1 MNRSFTRR
9 QFLTTSTQLLAG
21 TGAAS
26 LLLRSSVAAES
37 QPRLILGTRDVMLK
51 HTGKPDVWS
60 AAQSVGAEGLEIN
73 FRDDLSFP
81 DLFHPEKKYTGATPA
96 GVEQLKADTQAA
108 GRRITAL
115 CMSNHFDER
124 PDMEVEWCTKAAQIA
139 QALGVKAVRID
150 IIPRKIRNRDELLDF
165 SVATLKRVI
174 AATESTGVC
183 FGLENHSNTTNDPT
197 FLQPLF
203 DRVDSKRLGLTL
215 DAGNFYWFG
224 HPLSKIYAICE
235 QFADRVFH
243 THCKSIKYPEE
254 LREQQRKMGLDYGK
268 NCCPIYAGDVD
279 YRRVISILRKA
290 GYANDL
296 CIEDESLSKFPQA
309 ERGDV
314 LAKEIQHLKALL

>member
-1 MNRSFTRR
+1 MTRSFTRR

-21 TGAAS
+21 AGAAS

-37 QPRLILGTRDVMLK
+37 QPRIILGARDVMLK
-51 HTGKPDVWS
+51 HTDKPDVWS
-60 AAQSVGAEGLEIN
+60 AAQSVRAEGLEIN

-96 GVEQLKADTQAA
+96 AIEALKADAQAA
-108 GRRITAL
+108 GRQITAL

-124 PDMEVEWCTKAAQIA
+124 PDLEVEWCTKAAQIA

-150 IIPRKIRNRDELLDF
+150 IIPRKIRNREELLDF
-165 SVATLKRVI
+165 SVGILKRVI
-174 AATESTGVC
+174 AATESTGVG

-197 FLQPLF
+197 FLEPLF
-203 DRVDSKRLGLTL
+203 DRVGSKRLGLTL
-215 DAGNFYWFG
+215 DVGNFYWFG
-224 HPLSKIYAICE
+224 HPLSKVYAICE

-243 THCKSIKYPEE
+243 THCKSIKYPVE
-254 LREQQRKMGLDYGK
+254 LHEQQRKMGLDYGK

-279 YRRVISILRKA
+279 YGRVISILRKA

-296 CIEDESLSKFPQA
+296 CIENESLSKFPQA
-309 ERGDV
+309 ERGEV
-314 LAKEIQHLKALL
+314 LAKEIQHLQALL

>member
-1 MNRSFTRR
+1 MTRSFTRR
-9 QFLTTSTQLLAG
+9 QFLTTSTQLVAG
-21 TGAAS
+21 AGVAS
-26 LLLRSSVAAES
+26 LLARSSMAAES
-37 QPRLILGTRDVMLK
+37 QPRIILGTRDVMLR

-60 AAQSVGAEGLEIN
+60 AAQSVEAEGLEIN

-81 DLFHPEKKYTGATPA
+81 DLFHPEKKYTGATEA
-96 GVEQLKADTQAA
+96 GIEQLKADTQAA
-108 GRRITAL
+108 GRRITAF
-115 CMSNHFDER
+115 CMSNRFDER
-124 PDMEVEWCTKAAQIA
+124 PEMEVEWCTKAAQIA
-139 QALGVKAVRID
+139 QALGVPAIRID
-150 IIPRKIRNRDELLDF
+150 IIPRKIRDRNEALDF
-165 SVATLKRVI
+165 SVAMLKRII

-183 FGLENHSNTTNDPT
+183 FGLENHGNTTNDPT
-197 FLQPLF
+197 FLEPLL
-203 DRVDSKRLGLTL
+203 DRVGSKRLGLTL
-215 DAGNFYWFG
+215 DTGNFYWFG
-224 HPLSKIYAICE
+224 HPLSKIYEICE

-279 YRRVISILRKA
+279 YSRVIRILRKA

-296 CIEDESLSKFPQA
+296 CIENESLKKFPEA